1 MQSSNPVLIIGG
13 PTASG
18 KSGLALGVADARN
31 GVIINADSMQLYD
44 GLPMLSA
51 QPSALDQA
59 QAPHAL
65 YGVIAPDTKAS
76 AASWRDMALAEIEK
90 ALHKNQLP
98 IVTGGTGF
106 YIKTLTDG
114 ISPIPEF
121 SPDIRVR
128 LSAWQQQIGTAA
140 FYEELKMRDP
150 VMAAKLDPHN
160 TQRLI
165 RAMEVLEG
173 TGQSLAIW
181 QDLPR
186 IAPPAHLKFITAAL
200 LPPRDILYRNCDQR
214 FAARVDNG
222 ALDEAQEFKTRV
234 ENGTVPAEAT
244 LTHALGYPEL
254 CDYIDGNL
262 GKDEAIRLAQ
272 QSTRNYA
279 KRQTTWFSNQT
290 KNDIVLENSN
300 ISELLQIL

>member
-1 MQSSNPVLIIGG
+1 MQQSVLVIGG

-51 QPSALDQA
+51 QPSAQDQA
-59 QAPHAL
+59 QAPHVL
-65 YGVIAPDTKAS
+65 YGTLPPSTKAT
-76 AASWRDMALAEIEK
+76 AASWRDMALLEIETTLAQNK
-90 ALHKNQLP
+90 LP

-106 YIKTLTDG
+106 YIKTLIDG
-114 ISPIPEF
+114 ISPIPDF
-121 SPDIRVR
+121 PPDIRAR
-128 LSAWQQQIGTAA
+128 LSAWQQEIGTAA
-140 FYEELKMRDP
+140 FFEELKMRDP
-150 VMAAKLDPHN
+150 VMAGKLDPHN

-200 LPPRDILYRNCDQR
+200 LPARDILYRNCDKR
-214 FAARVDNG
+214 FTDMMANG

-234 ENGTVPAEAT
+234 ENGQVPADAT

-254 CDYIDGNL
+254 CDYIDGYL
-262 GKDEAIRLAQ
+262 TKDKAVTLAQ

-290 KNDIVLENSN
+290 KADIVLETSN

>member
-1 MQSSNPVLIIGG
+1 MQQSVLVIGG

-18 KSGLALGVADARN
+18 KSGLALGIADARN

-51 QPSALDQA
+51 QPSAQDQA
-59 QAPHAL
+59 QAPHTL
-65 YGVIAPDTKAS
+65 YGVLPPSVKAT
-76 AASWRDMALAEIEK
+76 AASWRDMALAEIETV
-90 ALHKNQLP
+90 LNKNQLP

-106 YIKTLTDG
+106 YIKTLIDG
-114 ISPIPEF
+114 ISPIPDF
-121 SPDIRVR
+121 PPDIRAR
-128 LSAWQQQIGTAA
+128 LSAWQQEIGTAA
-140 FYEELKMRDP
+140 FFEELKMRDP
-150 VMAAKLDPHN
+150 VMAGKLDPHN

-173 TGQSLAIW
+173 TGQSLATW

-200 LPPRDILYRNCDQR
+200 LPPRDILYRNCDNR
-214 FAARVDNG
+214 FADMMTHG

-234 ENGTVPAEAT
+234 ENGHVPADAT

-254 CDYIDGNL
+254 CDYIDGHL
-262 GKDEAIRLAQ
+262 TKDKAISLAQ

-290 KNDIVLENSN
+290 KADIVLESSN